1 MVDTALTPIL
11 VTGAHRSGTTW
22 VGRML
27 AADPLIAYISEPL
40 NVLHRPG
47 IFGAKVPHWYQYI
60 CDENESEYLS
70 AFQQLLDFD
79 YHLWD
84 EIRSIRS
91 LKDFLRMGRDFK
103 VFSDGLMHGQRIL
116 IKDPFAVFA
125 VPWFARKLNCKVVV
139 TVRHP
144 AAFAHS
150 LKRLNWPF
158 DFNHLLDQSLLM
170 RDYLEPYREEMRAMQ
185 ADDIVG
191 QASLLWKAVYHSV
204 HSARPYG
211 SASQDGARELN
222 PDFIVVRH
230 KDLARDPV
238 NGYRALYASLGLDY
252 TARVEKIILNASSSD
267 NPAELSRRK
276 THSVKLD
283 SLASVDNWQK
293 RLNADEIKRVRQIT
307 EEVSH
312 LYYSDSEWP

>member
-1 MVDTALTPIL
+1 MADTALTPIL
-11 VTGAHRSGTTW
+11 VTGAHRTGTTW

-27 AADPLIAYISEPL
+27 AADVLTAYISEPL

-47 IFGAKVPHWYQYI
+47 ILRARVPHWYQYI
-60 CDENESEYLS
+60 CNENESEYLP

-91 LKDFLRMGRDFK
+91 FKDFLRMGRDFRI
-103 VFSDGLMHGQRIL
+103 FSNGLLHGQRVL
-116 IKDPFAVFA
+116 IKDPFAVFSA
-125 VPWFARKLNCKVVV
+125 PWLAQRLNCKVVI

-144 AAFAHS
+144 AAFANS

-158 DFNHLLDQSLLM
+158 NFNDLLDQSWLM
-170 RDYLEPYREEMRAMQ
+170 RDSLEPYRDEMQSMKS
-185 ADDIVG
+185 DDIIG
-191 QASLLWKAVYHSV
+191 QAALLWKVVYRSV
-204 HSARPYG
+204 HST
-211 SASQDGARELN
+211 RELN

-230 KDLARDPV
+230 KDLSRDPV
-238 NGYRALYASLGLDY
+238 SGYRSLYALLGLDY
-252 TARVEKIILNASSSD
+252 TPRVEKIILDSTSPD
-267 NPAELSRRK
+267 NPVELSQKK

-283 SLASVDNWQK
+283 SLASVDNWKK
-293 RLNADEIKRVRQIT
+293 RLTEDEIKRVREIT

>member
-1 MVDTALTPIL
+1 MVDLALAPIL
-11 VTGAHRSGTTW
+11 VTGAHRTGTTW

-27 AADPLIAYISEPL
+27 AADALTAYISEPL

-47 IFGAKVPHWYQYI
+47 IFRARVPHWYQYI

-70 AFQQLLDFD
+70 AFQELLDFD

-91 LKDFLRMGRDFK
+91 FKDFLRMGRDFRI
-103 VFSDGLMHGQRIL
+103 FSNGLMNGQRVL
-116 IKDPFAVFA
+116 IKDPFAVFSA
-125 VPWFARKLNCKVVV
+125 PWLAKRLNCRVVI

-144 AAFAHS
+144 AAFANS

-158 DFNHLLDQSLLM
+158 DFNDLLDQSWLM
-170 RDYLEPYREEMRAMQ
+170 KDNLELYRDEMKSIKS
-185 ADDIVG
+185 ADIIG
-191 QASLLWKAVYHSV
+191 QAALLWKVIYRSV
-204 HSARPYG
+204 HSTCER
-211 SASQDGARELN
+211 N

-230 KDLARDPV
+230 KDLSRDPV
-238 NGYRALYASLGLDY
+238 NGYRGLYASLGLDY
-252 TARVEKIILNASSSD
+252 TPRVEKIILDSTSSD
-267 NPAELSRRK
+267 NPAELSRKK

-283 SLASVDNWQK
+283 SLASVDNWKK
-293 RLNADEIKRVRQIT
+293 RLTEDEITRVREIT
-307 EEVSH
+307 EEVSL

>member
-1 MVDTALTPIL
+1 MADLTLTPIL

-22 VGRML
+22 VGKML
-27 AADPLIAYISEPL
+27 AADALTAYISEPL

-47 IFGAKVPHWYQYI
+47 IFRAKVPHWYQYI

-91 LKDFLRMGRDFK
+91 LKDFLRLGRDFRI
-103 VFSDGLMHGQRIL
+103 FSNGLIHGQRLL
-116 IKDPFAVFA
+116 IKDPFAVFS
-125 VPWFARKLNCKVVV
+125 VPWFAEKLNCKVVI

-144 AAFAHS
+144 AAFANS

-158 DFNHLLDQSLLM
+158 DFNDLLDQSLLM
-170 RDYLEPYREEMRAMQ
+170 RDYLEPYRDEMQ
-185 ADDIVG
+185 SIKSDDIVG
-191 QASLLWKAVYHSV
+191 QAAHLWKVVYHSV
-204 HSARPYG
+204 HST
-211 SASQDGARELN
+211 RELN

-230 KDLARDPV
+230 RDLSRDPV

-252 TARVEKIILNASSSD
+252 TARVEEIILDSSSPD
-267 NPAELSRRK
+267 NPVELPRRK
-276 THSVKLD
+276 NHSVKLD
-283 SLASVDNWQK
+283 SLASVDNWKK
-293 RLNADEIKRVRQIT
+293 RLTADEIKRVREIT

>member
-1 MVDTALTPIL
+1 MADLTLTPIL

-22 VGRML
+22 VGKML
-27 AADPLIAYISEPL
+27 AADSLTAYISEPL

-47 IFGAKVPHWYQYI
+47 ILRAKVPHWYQYI
-60 CDENESEYLS
+60 CDGNESEYLS

-84 EIRSIRS
+84 EIRSLRS

-103 VFSDGLMHGQRIL
+103 VFSDGLMHGQRVL
-116 IKDPFAVFA
+116 IKDPFAVFSA
-125 VPWFARKLNCKVVV
+125 PWFAKKLNCKVLI

-144 AAFAHS
+144 AAFTNS

-158 DFNHLLDQSLLM
+158 NFNDLLDQSLLM
-170 RDYLEPYREEMRAMQ
+170 RDYLEPYQDEMRAIQ
-185 ADDIVG
+185 SDDIIG
-191 QASLLWKAVYHSV
+191 QAALLWKMVYHSV
-204 HSARPYG
+204 HST
-211 SASQDGARELN
+211 RELN

-230 KDLARDPV
+230 KDLSRDPV
-238 NGYRALYASLGLDY
+238 NGYRGLYASLGLDY
-252 TARVEKIILNASSSD
+252 TPRVEEIIVNSSSSN
-267 NPAELSRRK
+267 NPVELSRRK

-283 SLASVDNWQK
+283 SLASVDNWK
-293 RLNADEIKRVRQIT
+293 KGLSEDEIQRVREIT

>member
-1 MVDTALTPIL
+1 MADLTLTPIL

-22 VGRML
+22 VGKML
-27 AADPLIAYISEPL
+27 GADALTAYISEPL

-47 IFGAKVPHWYQYI
+47 IFRAKVPHWYQYI

-91 LKDFLRMGRDFK
+91 LKDFLRMGRDFR
-103 VFSDGLMHGQRIL
+103 VFSNGLFHGQRIL
-116 IKDPFAVFA
+116 IKDPFAVFSA
-125 VPWFARKLNCKVVV
+125 PWFVNKLNCKVVV

-144 AAFAHS
+144 AAFTNS

-158 DFNHLLDQSLLM
+158 DFNDLLDQSLLM
-170 RDYLEPYREEMRAMQ
+170 RDYLEPYQDEMRAIQ
-185 ADDIVG
+185 SYDIIG
-191 QASLLWKAVYHSV
+191 QAALLWKMVYHSV
-204 HSARPYG
+204 HST
-211 SASQDGARELN
+211 RELN

-230 KDLARDPV
+230 KDLSRDPIK
-238 NGYRALYASLGLDY
+238 GYRSLYASLGLDY
-252 TARVEKIILNASSSD
+252 TPRVEEIILNSSSSN
-267 NPAELSRRK
+267 NPVELSPRK

-283 SLASVDNWQK
+283 SLASVDNWK
-293 RLNADEIKRVRQIT
+293 KGLSEDEIKRVREIT

>member
-1 MVDTALTPIL
+1 MADLTLTPIL

-22 VGRML
+22 VGKML
-27 AADPLIAYISEPL
+27 AADALTAYISEPL

-47 IFGAKVPHWYQYI
+47 VFRAKVPHWYQYI

-91 LKDFLRMGRDFK
+91 LKDFLRMGRDFR
-103 VFSDGLMHGQRIL
+103 VFSNGLMHGQRL
-116 IKDPFAVFA
+116 LMKDPFAVFS
-125 VPWFARKLNCKVVV
+125 VSWFAKKLNCKVVI

-144 AAFAHS
+144 AAFANS

-158 DFNHLLDQSLLM
+158 DFNDLLDQSLLM
-170 RDYLEPYREEMRAMQ
+170 RDHLEAHRDEMQ
-185 ADDIVG
+185 AIQSDDVIG
-191 QASLLWKAVYHSV
+191 HAALLWKMVYHSV
-204 HSARPYG
+204 HST
-211 SASQDGARELN
+211 RELN

-230 KDLARDPV
+230 KDLSHDPV
-238 NGYRALYASLGLDY
+238 NGYRSLYASLGLDY
-252 TARVEKIILNASSSD
+252 TPRVEKIILDSTSSD
-267 NPAELSRRK
+267 NPAELSRKK

-283 SLASVDNWQK
+283 SLASVDNWKK
-293 RLNADEIKRVRQIT
+293 RLTEDEIKRVREIT

-312 LYYSDSEWP
+312 WYYSDSEWP